1 MLSQFLTDPDDGP
14 VCGVSDM
21 AKSPDK
27 VEDEYSQEEAKARF
41 DAALR
46 GARIAGHKPMKPA
59 AKKKTASLKKKK
71 PAKS

>member
-1 MLSQFLTDPDDGP
+1 
-14 VCGVSDM
+14 M

-59 AKKKTASLKKKK
+59 GKKKPAQLLAKKKK
-71 PAKS
+71 PGK